1 MKKKNN
7 LIKRKL
13 YLAVLWGLASAITG
27 EVIADNNTV
36 DLFNNPVGAI
46 GAKKPVDSFNGSVSA
61 IGSPAATAPAAIN
74 KPATTE
80 VNASQAAQVPQ
91 QAPQAAVAVIDT
103 KPTAAEVA
111 APQAA
116 PAPQQAP
123 QAPQTGQSA
132 SVATD
137 AQPVVAAADAAAPQA
152 AKKLWSYQL
161 VKEPVQPAVNNK
173 AWVRTPIDAF
183 ILAPLEAKGLAPSPD
198 ADRAA
203 FVRRATLDAW
213 GVIPTPEEVATFVND
228 TSPDA
233 YEKLAD
239 RLLAS
244 TKYGERQARR
254 WLDLAR
260 YADSTGFQN
269 DGTRPNFWRYR
280 EYVINSFNRDKP
292 YSQFVQEQIAGDELL
307 PDKQEGFIATGFL
320 AGFPDN
326 SNSRDLVQRK
336 YQITTDMTD
345 TVGKVLLG
353 QTVECARCHNHKFDK
368 ISQKDYYSLQ
378 SFFANTS
385 AVDNIPAQKG
395 ALEHK
400 YEEQWA
406 KWEDATKEIRAKQ
419 KAIIDPYRQAALKYH
434 SERYLTDSR
443 DSIFKPKADW
453 NAHDRWV
460 NHRLANVTVEDD
472 MASYLRDAAQN
483 PSNKDYT
490 PEIALKSQEY
500 KDLTEELKKFDD
512 LKPAFGAPT
521 ISAVSELGHTDA
533 PPSYVFFGGDH
544 ERKLEEVQPAF
555 PEAITDEKPS
565 ITPTPFSSGRRT
577 ALAKWITSDTNPL
590 TARVYVNRVWEEYF
604 GHGIVETV
612 SDFGKAGQKPSN
624 PELLDYLAAKFVK
637 EGWSIKKLHRE
648 ILLSS
653 VYRQSSD
660 YREDAVKADSENK
673 LLAVFPRKRL
683 EAEEIR
689 DSLLVAS
696 GKLEDKV
703 GGPSV
708 FPPIP
713 AALGAAPAQWKVSKD
728 KKDQNRRSLYIFTR
742 RSLPYPLLDTFDMP
756 TAQEAHSKRDVTTT
770 PLQSLALFNSD
781 IVFGWSQA
789 LAGRVINEA
798 GNDESAQLDRLYEIL
813 FSRKA
818 SASEK
823 ETLEKFLNSH
833 EKVVREKT
841 SEGKFAVSIPTG
853 LKEDKKLDP
862 IRAAAFVDLVH
873 TVANSN
879 EFIYR
884 F

>member
-1 MKKKNN
+1 MNKK
-7 LIKRKL
+7 KL
-13 YLAVLWGLASAITG
+13 YLAILWGLTGAIAG
-27 EVIADNNTV
+27 ETLAAA
-36 DLFNNPVGAI
+36 DLFNNPVGVI
-46 GAKKPVDSFNGSVSA
+46 GTKPQPDLFNSPVGV
-61 IGSPAATAPAAIN
+61 IGT
-74 KPATTE
+74 PATP
-80 VNASQAAQVPQ
+80 A
-91 QAPQAAVAVIDT
+91 
-103 KPTAAEVA
+103 
-111 APQAA
+111 AA
-116 PAPQQAP
+116 PAPAATPVTENKPAAAP
-123 QAPQTGQSA
+123 TAESKPAAATTPEVIAPPATQVPQTGQSA
-132 SVATD
+132 SIATD
-137 AQPVVAAADAAAPQA
+137 TPPVVADAQAPQTG
-152 AKKLWSYQL
+152 KSKLWSYQP
-161 VKEPVQPAVNNK
+161 VKTPDQPVVNNK
-173 AWVRTPIDAF
+173 GWVRTPIDAF
-183 ILAPLEAKGLAPSPD
+183 ILAPLEAKGLAPSAD

-203 FVRRATLDAW
+203 FIRRATLDVW
-213 GVIPTPEEVATFVND
+213 GVIPSPEDVATFVND
-228 TSPDA
+228 TTPDA

-269 DGTRPNFWRYR
+269 DDTRPNFWRYR
-280 EYVINSFNRDKP
+280 EYVINAFNHDKP
-292 YSQFVQEQIAGDELL
+292 YSQFIQEQIAGDEIL
-307 PDKQEGFIATGFL
+307 PDKQEGLVATGFL

-345 TVGKVLLG
+345 TVGKVMLG

-395 ALEHK
+395 AVEVK
-400 YEEQWA
+400 YEKQLD
-406 KWEDATKEIRAKQ
+406 KWEAATKEIHDKQ
-419 KAIIDPYRQAALKYH
+419 KAIIDPYREAALKYH
-434 SERYLTDSR
+434 NERYLTDSR
-443 DSIFKPKADW
+443 ESIFKPKEQW
-453 NAHDRWV
+453 NALDRWV
-460 NHRLANVTVEDD
+460 NHRLANVTDEDD
-472 MASYLRDAAQN
+472 LVAYLRDASVSPESKN
-483 PSNKDYT
+483 YT
-490 PEIALKSQEY
+490 PDIALKSQEY
-500 KDLTEELKKFDD
+500 KELVEQLKKLDD
-512 LKPAFGAPT
+512 LKPASGSTT
-521 ISAVSELGHTDA
+521 ISGVSELGHPDS

-555 PEAITDEKPS
+555 PEAITDEKPV
-565 ITPTPFSSGRRT
+565 ITPTAFSSGRRT
-577 ALAKWITSDTNPL
+577 ALAKWIASDTNPL

-612 SDFGKAGQKPSN
+612 SDFGKAGQKPTN
-624 PELLDYLAAKFVK
+624 PELLDYLASKFVK

-660 YREDAVKADSENK
+660 YREDAVQADSENK

-696 GKLEDKV
+696 GNLEDKV

-713 AALGAAPAQWKVSKD
+713 ANLGAAATQWKVSKD

-742 RSLPYPLLDTFDMP
+742 RSLPYPLLDTFDMA

-813 FSRKA
+813 FARKA
-818 SASEK
+818 SATEK
-823 ETLEKFLNSH
+823 ETLGKFLNTH
-833 EKVVREKT
+833 EKVVRDKT
-841 SEGKFAVSIPTG
+841 SEGKFEVSIPTG
-853 LKEDKKLDP
+853 LKDSPKLDP

>member
-1 MKKKNN
+1 MNKK
-7 LIKRKL
+7 KL
-13 YLAVLWGLASAITG
+13 YLAILWGLTGAIAG
-27 EVIADNNTV
+27 ETLAAA
-36 DLFNNPVGAI
+36 DLFNNPVGVI
-46 GAKKPVDSFNGSVSA
+46 GTKPQPDLFNSPVGV
-61 IGSPAATAPAAIN
+61 IGSPATPAAE
-74 KPATTE
+74 P
-80 VNASQAAQVPQ
+80 
-91 QAPQAAVAVIDT
+91 
-103 KPTAAEVA
+103 
-111 APQAA
+111 AA
-116 PAPQQAP
+116 PAPSATPVTESKPVAAAP
-123 QAPQTGQSA
+123 VTESKPAAATTPEVIAPPATQAPQTGQSA
-132 SVATD
+132 SIATD
-137 AQPVVAAADAAAPQA
+137 TPPVVADAQAPQV
-152 AKKLWSYQL
+152 AKSKLWSYQP
-161 VKEPVQPAVNNK
+161 VKTPDQPVVNNK

-203 FVRRATLDAW
+203 FIRRATLDAW
-213 GVIPTPEEVATFVND
+213 GVIPSPEDVAAFVND
-228 TSPDA
+228 TGPDA

-280 EYVINSFNRDKP
+280 EYVINAFNHDKP
-292 YSQFVQEQIAGDELL
+292 YSQFVKEQIAGDELL
-307 PDKQEGFIATGFL
+307 PDKQEGLVATGFL

-345 TVGKVLLG
+345 TVGKVMLG

-368 ISQKDYYSLQ
+368 ISQKDYFSLQ

-395 ALEHK
+395 AVEVK
-400 YEEQWA
+400 YEKQLD
-406 KWEDATKEIRAKQ
+406 KWEAATKEIHDKQ
-419 KAIIDPYRQAALKYH
+419 KAIIDPYREAALKYH
-434 SERYLTDSR
+434 NERYLTDSR
-443 DSIFKPKADW
+443 ESIFKPKEQW
-453 NAHDRWV
+453 NALDRWV
-460 NHRLANVTVEDD
+460 NHRLANVTDEDD
-472 MASYLRDAAQN
+472 LVAYLRDASVSPESKN
-483 PSNKDYT
+483 YT
-490 PEIALKSQEY
+490 PDIALKSQEY
-500 KDLTEELKKFDD
+500 KELVEQLKKLDD
-512 LKPAFGAPT
+512 LKPASGSTT
-521 ISAVSELGHTDA
+521 ISGVSELGHPDS

-555 PEAITDEKPS
+555 PEAITDEKPV
-565 ITPTPFSSGRRT
+565 ITPTAFSSGRRT
-577 ALAKWITSDTNPL
+577 ALAKWIASDTNPL

-612 SDFGKAGQKPSN
+612 SDFGKAGQKPTN
-624 PELLDYLAAKFVK
+624 PELLDYLASKFVK
-637 EGWSIKKLHRE
+637 EGWSVKKLHRE

-660 YREDAVKADSENK
+660 YREDAVQADSENK

-696 GKLEDKV
+696 GNLEDKV

-713 AALGAAPAQWKVSKD
+713 ANLGAAATQWKVSKD

-742 RSLPYPLLDTFDMP
+742 RSLPYPLLDTFDMA

-813 FSRKA
+813 FARKA
-818 SASEK
+818 SATEK
-823 ETLEKFLNSH
+823 ETLGKFLNTH
-833 EKVVREKT
+833 EKVVRDKT
-841 SEGKFAVSIPTG
+841 SEGKFEVSIPTG
-853 LKEDKKLDP
+853 LKDSPKLDP

>member
-1 MKKKNN
+1 MKKN
-7 LIKRKL
+7 KL
-13 YLAVLWGLASAITG
+13 YIAILWGLAGGITG
-27 EVIADNNTV
+27 EALSAT
-36 DLFNNPVGAI
+36 DLFNNPVVI
-46 GAKKPVDSFNGSVSA
+46 GVSNKPVDTFNSSV
-61 IGSPAATAPAAIN
+61 ATAPTLAITAPIVEN
-74 KPATTE
+74 KPVIAT
-80 VNASQAAQVPQ
+80 P
-91 QAPQAAVAVIDT
+91 I
-103 KPTAAEVA
+103 
-111 APQAA
+111 
-116 PAPQQAP
+116 PAPETVTATP
-123 QAPQTGQSA
+123 A
-132 SVATD
+132 STVATLPSGHVPVTPAD
-137 AQPVVAAADAAAPQA
+137 IAASTEAQSPQGT
-152 AKKLWSYQL
+152 KSKLWSYQP
-161 VKEPVQPAVNNK
+161 VKQPTPPDVKNK
-173 AWVRTPIDAF
+173 SWVRTPLDSF
-183 ILAPLEAKGLAPSPD
+183 VLAPLEAKGLTPSAD

-203 FVRRATLDAW
+203 FIRRATLDVW
-213 GVIPTPEEVATFVND
+213 GVIPTPEEVNAFVSD

-280 EYVINSFNRDKP
+280 DYVINAFNSDKP
-292 YSQFVQEQIAGDELL
+292 YSQFIQEQIAGDEIL
-307 PDKQEGFIATGFL
+307 PDKPEGIIATGFL

-345 TVGKVLLG
+345 TIGKVMLG

-368 ISQKDYYSLQ
+368 ISQKDYFSLQ
-378 SFFANTS
+378 AFFANVS
-385 AVDNIPAQKG
+385 AVDNIPAVKG
-395 ALEHK
+395 DIERK
-400 YEEQWA
+400 YEKQQA
-406 KWEDATKEIRAKQ
+406 KWEEATKDIRTKQ
-419 KAIIDPYRQAALKYH
+419 KAIIDPIREVALKYH
-434 SERYLTDSR
+434 KERYLTDSR
-443 DSIFKPKADW
+443 DSIFKPQDQW
-453 NAHDRWV
+453 TSHDRWV
-460 NHRLANVTVEDD
+460 NHRLANITSDDDLVT
-472 MASYLRDAAQN
+472 YLRDSTVSPESKN
-483 PSNKDYT
+483 YT
-490 PEIALKSQEY
+490 PELALKDKEY
-500 KDLTEELKKFDD
+500 KELTDELKKFDD
-512 LKPAFGAPT
+512 LKPASGSLT
-521 ISAVSELGHTDA
+521 ISGVSELGHTDA

-555 PEAITDEKPS
+555 PEAITEEKPD
-565 ITPTPFSSGRRT
+565 IKPTAFSSGRRT

-590 TARVYVNRVWEEYF
+590 TARVYVNRIWEEYF
-604 GHGIVETV
+604 GRGIVETV
-612 SDFGKAGQKPSN
+612 SDFGKAGQKPTN
-624 PELLDYLAAKFVK
+624 PELLDYLASKFVK
-637 EGWSIKKLHRE
+637 ESWSIKKLHRE

-660 YREDAVKADSENK
+660 YREDIAKADADNK
-673 LLAVFPRKRL
+673 LLGVFPRKRL

-689 DSLLVAS
+689 DSLLVAA

-713 AALGAAPAQWKVSKD
+713 DSLGAGAAQWKVSKD

-742 RSLPYPLLDTFDMP
+742 RSLPYPLLDTFDMA

-781 IVFGWSQA
+781 IVFGWSQD

-798 GNDESAQLDRLYEIL
+798 GADESAQLDRLYEIL

-818 SASEK
+818 NASEK
-823 ETLEKFLNSH
+823 EVLSSFLNNH

-841 SEGKFAVSIPTG
+841 VDGKFEISIPTG
-853 LKEDKKLDP
+853 LKESAKLDP
-862 IRAAAFVDLVH
+862 IRSAAFVDLVH

>member
-1 MKKKNN
+1 MKKK
-7 LIKRKL
+7 KL
-13 YLAVLWGLASAITG
+13 YLAVIWGLTG
-27 EVIADNNTV
+27 VMAGEALAAA
-36 DLFNNPVGAI
+36 DLFNNPVGVI
-46 GAKKPVDSFNGSVSA
+46 GATKQPDLFNSPVGVIGPQSSA
-61 IGSPAATAPAAIN
+61 ADATAAPTAAPAAD
-74 KPATTE
+74 
-80 VNASQAAQVPQ
+80 S
-91 QAPQAAVAVIDT
+91 
-103 KPTAAEVA
+103 KPTAASAPDVI
-111 APQAA
+111 APQTTQ
-116 PAPQQAP
+116 P
-123 QAPQTGQSA
+123 PQTGQSA
-132 SVATD
+132 SVAAD
-137 AQPVVAAADAAAPQA
+137 NKPVVAEAQAPQA
-152 AKKLWSYQL
+152 AKSKLWSYQP
-161 VKEPVQPAVNNK
+161 VKTPVQPTVNNK

-198 ADRAA
+198 ADRSA

-213 GVIPTPEEVATFVND
+213 GVIPSPEEVAAFVND

-280 EYVINSFNRDKP
+280 EYVINAFNHDKP
-292 YSQFVQEQIAGDELL
+292 YSQFVQEQIAGDEIL
-307 PDKQEGFIATGFL
+307 PDKQEGLVATGFL

-345 TVGKVLLG
+345 TVGKVMLG

-368 ISQKDYYSLQ
+368 ISQKDYFSLQ
-378 SFFANTS
+378 SFFANVS
-385 AVDNIPAQKG
+385 AVDNIPAVKG
-395 ALEHK
+395 DVERK
-400 YEEQWA
+400 YENQWA
-406 KWEDATKEIRAKQ
+406 KWEAATKEIHDKQ
-419 KAIIDPYRQAALKYH
+419 KAIIDPYREAALKYH
-434 SERYLTDSR
+434 NERYLTDSR
-443 DSIFKPKADW
+443 ESIFKPKEQW
-453 NAHDRWV
+453 SAHDRWI
-460 NHRLANVTVEDD
+460 NHRLANVTSEDD
-472 MASYLRDAAQN
+472 LAAYLRDASEN
-483 PSNKDYT
+483 KGNKDFK
-490 PEIALKSQEY
+490 PELALKSQEY
-500 KDLTEELKKFDD
+500 KELVEQLKKLDD
-512 LKPAFGAPT
+512 LKPASGSTT
-521 ISAVSELGHTDA
+521 ISGVSELGHPDS

-555 PEAITDEKPS
+555 PEAITDEKPV
-565 ITPTPFSSGRRT
+565 ITPTAFSSGRRT
-577 ALAKWITSDTNPL
+577 ALAKWIASDTNPL

-612 SDFGKAGQKPSN
+612 SDFGKAGQKPTN
-624 PELLDYLAAKFVK
+624 PELLDYLASKFVK
-637 EGWSIKKLHRE
+637 EGWSVKKLHRE

-653 VYRQSSD
+653 VYRQSSN
-660 YREDAVKADSENK
+660 YREDAVQADSDNK

-689 DSLLVAS
+689 DSLLVAA

-708 FPPIP
+708 FPPVP
-713 AALGAAPAQWKVSKD
+713 ANLGAAPTQWKVSKD

-742 RSLPYPLLDTFDMP
+742 RSLPYPLLDTFDMA

-781 IVFGWSQA
+781 VVFGWSQA

-798 GNDESAQLDRLYEIL
+798 GNDESAQLDRLYQIL
-813 FSRKA
+813 FARKA
-818 SASEK
+818 SDTEK
-823 ETLEKFLNSH
+823 ETLQKFLNNH
-833 EKVVREKT
+833 EKIVREKT
-841 SEGKFAVSIPTG
+841 SEGKFEVSIPTG
-853 LKEDKKLDP
+853 LKDSPKLDP